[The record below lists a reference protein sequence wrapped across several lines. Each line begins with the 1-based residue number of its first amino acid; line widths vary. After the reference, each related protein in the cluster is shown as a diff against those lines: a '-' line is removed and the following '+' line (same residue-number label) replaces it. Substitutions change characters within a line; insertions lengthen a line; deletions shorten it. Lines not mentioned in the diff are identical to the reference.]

1 VFEKLRQS
9 LRDAMSR
16 ASTPAEGRAVL
27 AMMREA
33 IVEAKVGVSQ
43 VRAAIDATRVHLGR
57 ERAELETVRR
67 RGQLAAAIQDAETVR
82 IATQY
87 ERRHAERVSM
97 LERKLAAQEEE
108 LALAER
114 EVEEM
119 TAQLRS
125 MADAPVAPPPEGP
138 LSSAGADDADALRRQ
153 VERAA
158 RESQADRQLQELKR
172 RMGR

>member
-1 VFEKLRQS
+1 
-9 LRDAMSR
+9 MSR

-43 VRAAIDATRVHLGR
+43 VRAAIDATRVQLER
-57 ERAELETVRR
+57 ERAELATVRR
-67 RGQLAAAIQDAETVR
+67 RGQLAAAIQDEETVR
-82 IATQY
+82 VAAQY
-87 ERRHAERVSM
+87 ERRHAERASM
-97 LERKLAAQEEE
+97 LERKLAAQVEE
-108 LALAER
+108 LVIAER

-125 MADAPVAPPPEGP
+125 MAGASVPPTPEGP
-138 LSSAGADDADALRRQ
+138 LSPADADDADALRRE

-158 RESQADRQLQELKR
+158 RESQADRQLEELKR
-172 RMGR
+172 